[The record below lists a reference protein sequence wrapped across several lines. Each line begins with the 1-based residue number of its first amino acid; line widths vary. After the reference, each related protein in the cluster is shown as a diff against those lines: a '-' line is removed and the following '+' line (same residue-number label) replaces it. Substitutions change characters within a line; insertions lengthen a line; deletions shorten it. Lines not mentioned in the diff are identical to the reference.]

1 VSALKSASVTA
12 DALSKPALG
21 ERRTTPPTFTGAHH
35 AHQLGQAKEKAMDLH
50 EAAAEIARLRAVV
63 AQAEL
68 DLARSR
74 RELVEAQREL
84 VEERECHRAVW
95 RSDLVRVC
103 LAADVR
109 LLDLL
114 TAEHRLG

>member
-1 VSALKSASVTA
+1 
-12 DALSKPALG
+12 
-21 ERRTTPPTFTGAHH
+21 
-35 AHQLGQAKEKAMDLH
+35 MDLH

-84 VEERECHRAVW
+84 VEERELHRTVW
-95 RSDLVRVC
+95 RSDPVRVC

-114 TAEHRLG
+114 TAGHRPG